1 MWYEAHLP
9 QEESTE
15 VVIPLAYHWSKALEG
30 EVNPAVADIYRAVRF
45 MRKVPLWRA
54 SGRVVSLRSSH

>member
-45 MRKVPLWRA
+45 MRKVPLHTRT
-54 SGRVVSLRSSH
+54 RVVSLRSSH